1 MTKAP
6 PPFSAVI
13 QGNFQILPNPTAEPV
28 AANMNRIFDDHWP
41 CIDSLLLDMTYLLYA
56 IIHYTL
62 SDEIMNV
69 LCNNKK
75 AGFKY
80 AFIKKLEA
88 GLVLA
93 GWEVKSLKSGNG
105 QLSESYISIK
115 KDEVFLANAHIKTL
129 STKNQMSLQEPT
141 AKRKLLLNRKEIN
154 MLQGQVSQKG
164 LAIVPLK
171 IYSKNGIIKI
181 EIALSKGKKLH
192 DKRED
197 QKKKDWQRQKDRLK
211 KLV

>member
-1 MTKAP
+1 M
-6 PPFSAVI
+6 
-13 QGNFQILPNPTAEPV
+13 PNPTAEPV
-28 AANMNRIFDDHWP
+28 AANMKRIFDDNWP

-88 GLVLA
+88 GLVLS

>member
-1 MTKAP
+1 M
-6 PPFSAVI
+6 
-13 QGNFQILPNPTAEPV
+13 LPNPTAEPV

-56 IIHYTL
+56 ILYYTL

>member
-1 MTKAP
+1 M
-6 PPFSAVI
+6 
-13 QGNFQILPNPTAEPV
+13 LPNPTAEPV

-69 LCNNKK
+69 LCSNKK

-115 KDEVFLANAHIKTL
+115 KDEVFLTNAHIKTL

>member
-1 MTKAP
+1 MTNAP

-105 QLSESYISIK
+105 QLSESYISIN
-115 KDEVFLANAHIKTL
+115 KDEVFLTNAHIKTL
-129 STKNQMSLQEPT
+129 STKNQMSLQEST

>member
-1 MTKAP
+1 M
-6 PPFSAVI
+6 
-13 QGNFQILPNPTAEPV
+13 PNPTAEPV

-88 GLVLA
+88 GLVLS

-197 QKKKDWQRQKDRLK
+197 QKKKDWQRQKDRLN

>member
-1 MTKAP
+1 
-6 PPFSAVI
+6 
-13 QGNFQILPNPTAEPV
+13 LPNPTAEPV

-88 GLVLA
+88 GLVLS

>member
-1 MTKAP
+1 MTNAP

-13 QGNFQILPNPTAEPV
+13 QGNFQILPSPTAEPV

-88 GLVLA
+88 GLVLS

>member
-1 MTKAP
+1 MTNAP

-28 AANMNRIFDDHWP
+28 AANMNRILDDHWP
-41 CIDSLLLDMTYLLYA
+41 CIDSLLLDMTYLLCA

-69 LCNNKK
+69 LCSNKK

-105 QLSESYISIK
+105 QLSESYISIN

-129 STKNQMSLQEPT
+129 STKNQISLQEST
-141 AKRKLLLNRKEIN
+141 AKRKLLLNRKEID

-211 KLV
+211 KLI

>member
-1 MTKAP
+1 M
-6 PPFSAVI
+6 
-13 QGNFQILPNPTAEPV
+13 LPNPTAEPV

-80 AFIKKLEA
+80 AFIRKLEA

-105 QLSESYISIK
+105 QLSESYISIN
-115 KDEVFLANAHIKTL
+115 KDEVFLTNAHIKTL

-211 KLV
+211 KIV

>member
-1 MTKAP
+1 M
-6 PPFSAVI
+6 
-13 QGNFQILPNPTAEPV
+13 PNPTAEPV

-88 GLVLA
+88 GLVLS

-129 STKNQMSLQEPT
+129 STKNKMSLQEPT

>member
-1 MTKAP
+1 
-6 PPFSAVI
+6 
-13 QGNFQILPNPTAEPV
+13 LPNPTAEPV

-56 IIHYTL
+56 MIHYTL

-105 QLSESYISIK
+105 QLSESYISIN

>member
-1 MTKAP
+1 MTNAP

-28 AANMNRIFDDHWP
+28 AANMNRILDDHWP
-41 CIDSLLLDMTYLLYA
+41 CIDSLLLDMTYLLCA

-105 QLSESYISIK
+105 QLSESYISIN
-115 KDEVFLANAHIKTL
+115 KDEVFLTNAHIKTL